1 VVENSLAEIGG
12 MTMAEYIEREAAFN
26 AVLKLVPKVDDDG
39 YCWVIRGDAAKAVDS
54 VPAADVRPVV
64 LCRDC
69 KHRGNTPDCPFCW
82 LADKKMGDEHFC
94 SFGEK
99 REES

>member
-1 VVENSLAEIGG
+1 
-12 MTMAEYIEREAAFN
+12 MAEKEYIDREAAIY
-26 AVLKLVPKVDDDG
+26 VLRER
-39 YCWVIRGDAAKAVDS
+39 YRIRTHFHDMETAAQLKCAELEIGDI
-54 VPAADVRPVV
+54 PAADVRPVV
-64 LCRDC
+64 YCKDC

-99 REES
+99 R

>member
-1 VVENSLAEIGG
+1 MSD
-12 MTMAEYIEREAAFN
+12 YIEREAAIERL
-26 AVLKLVPKVDDDG
+26 AKLMQLQPSTARA
-39 YCWVIRGDAAKAVDS
+39 IIEAI
-54 VPAADVRPVV
+54 PAADVRPVV
-64 LCRDC
+64 FCKDC

-82 LADKKMGDEHFC
+82 LADKKMGDDHFC

>member
-1 VVENSLAEIGG
+1 
-12 MTMAEYIEREAAFN
+12 MPEYIDIDKNVIVYDTRERKCEVTVRHILLTNRGEFE
-26 AVLKLVPKVDDDG
+26 VD
-39 YCWVIRGDAAKAVDS
+39 
-54 VPAADVRPVV
+54 DVRPVV
-64 LCRDC
+64 FCKDC

-82 LADKKMGDEHFC
+82 LADKKMGDDHFC

>member
-1 VVENSLAEIGG
+1 MSGNGD
-12 MTMAEYIEREAAFN
+12 YISREAALAFQN
-26 AVLKLVPKVDDDG
+26 EVDLLLCRNVVTHD
-39 YCWVIRGDAAKAVDS
+39 IMSATKDADMVKYLLS
-54 VPAADVRPVV
+54 IPAADVRTVV

-69 KHRGNTPDCPFCW
+69 KHRGNTMDCPFCW